1 MICIISGI
9 MQLQHEYVP
18 SDLETALIYFVML
31 FHCLLDS

>member
-1 MICIISGI
+1 
-9 MQLQHEYVP
+9 MQLQHEYVL